1 MSADDFAQAYKYF
14 IFTEI
19 KIKAIEIEAP
29 QLAQAPTESVTLLF
43 LCLDANH

>member
-29 QLAQAPTESVTLLF
+29 QLAQAPTESVILF
-43 LCLDANH
+43 YSCIDANH